1 MTMRGATNQ
10 SEAHW
15 VIRRRARGR
24 PKPRRRLGVALA
36 RGPLAATGAGDFPGL
51 HVHTGS
57 QRSQAISAAVSVL
70 GHAGAIGLLAL
81 FAWLA
86 PPELV
91 EELLPLD
98 LVNEPL
104 PESSPAPA
112 PRAIAEA
119 RGAFA
124 PAPQAFRAQIEN
136 PHVAA
141 RAVPT
146 LPAEALELEAVSSVA
161 APTDVK
167 RQVIAA
173 EQVSAVRSI
182 AAATVSPV
190 ALAPIAPALR
200 GPIEV
205 QAPAGPSVGPR
216 AVAAAGDSA
225 GFAAPEALGT
235 GSSVREGIASDRD
248 VAGSATGPRLAS
260 VNTRVGEGLRGAG
273 PGGTGTGL
281 GVSFEE
287 CTARPEVQAYMEQV
301 RLRMLSRWVLPPDTP
316 SNQEVKLQFRLDPS
330 GSSSQVKFVVAPNPT
345 LGESAAA
352 ALRAASPFPPM
363 PERVRCLSESPLTGT
378 FTNPTGTS

>member
-1 MTMRGATNQ
+1 MQRATGQARPQWVVRRRPRGA
-10 SEAHW
+10 
-15 VIRRRARGR
+15 AR
-24 PKPRRRLGVALA
+24 PRRCVGVALQ
-36 RGPLAATGAGDFPGL
+36 RGPLGAPTAPFPGS
-51 HVHTGS
+51 HAHTASGRT
-57 QRSQAISAAVSVL
+57 QAVSGAL
-70 GHAGAIGLLAL
+70 SLLFHASLVGALVL

-91 EELLPLD
+91 EQILPLE
-98 LVNEPL
+98 LVNEPV

-112 PRAIAEA
+112 PRAIAESRA
-119 RGAFA
+119 AFA
-124 PAPQAFRAQIEN
+124 PAPQAFRAQIVN
-136 PHVAA
+136 PSVAA

-146 LPAEALELEAVSSVA
+146 LPAEALELDAVASVA
-161 APTDVK
+161 VPTEVK

-173 EQVSAVRSI
+173 EHVSAVRSI
-182 AAATVSPV
+182 AAASVAPV
-190 ALAPIAPALR
+190 ALAPVAPALR

-216 AVAAAGDSA
+216 AVATGGATSGL
-225 GFAAPEALGT
+225 AAPGALGT
-235 GSSVREGIASDRD
+235 GSSVRDGIASDRD

-260 VNTRVGEGLRGAG
+260 VNTRVGEGLQGAG

-287 CTARPEVQAYMEQV
+287 CNARPEVQTYMEQV
-301 RLRMLSRWVLPPDTP
+301 RVRMLTRWVLPPETP
-316 SNQEVKLQFRLDPS
+316 SNQRVQLKFRLDPA
-330 GSSSQVKFVVAPNPT
+330 GSASQVQFVAAPSAT

-363 PERVRCLSESPLTGT
+363 PDRVRCLSESPLIGT